1 MWKGEGNSPM
11 LNGSPLI
18 AMLVVAI
25 GLAFL
30 LGVVAHRF
38 RISPIAAYLL
48 AGVAVGPFTPG
59 FVADQ
64 NIAGQL
70 ADIGVILLMFGVGL
84 HFSLK
89 DLLAVRYV
97 AIPGAI
103 VQMAASV
110 ALGYGVAWLMGWDKG
125 AGAVFGL
132 ALSVSST
139 VVITRA
145 LQNRHLIDTTR
156 GHIAIG
162 WLVVQDLVTVAALVL
177 LPALTDVLKG
187 NGDGFDRHA
196 LLIALGFAFGKVA
209 AFIFFMLVVG
219 RRAIPLVLH
228 YVAHTGSR
236 ELFRLAVLSVALG
249 VAFGA
254 AELFGV
260 SFALGAFFAGMVLSE
275 SQLSQRAAEESLPF
289 RDAFA
294 VLFFVSVG
302 MLFNPSVLLASPVS
316 LIATFAVVFLGNGG
330 VSYLILRLFRRGGAD
345 SLTIAVGLAQ
355 IGEFSFI
362 LAGLGIGLGVLT
374 TDARDLIL
382 AASILSIFLNPFL
395 FSAAEAL
402 RPRLEP
408 HPPGMPLKPAEE
420 ELLPTTAT
428 GHAIL
433 VGYGRVG
440 QIVGE
445 SLMQQGWKLVVIENA
460 ADIIEKLR
468 GLGIEV
474 VVGNAAEN
482 RVLRAAN
489 VPAARLLIVAIP
501 DGFEAGQ
508 IVHQARAANPM
519 LPIIARAHFDAEVE
533 HLKQHGADTVVMG
546 EREIAKTMLEYAR
559 AKGLGAYDAMQPAA
573 PVLATS

>member
-1 MWKGEGNSPM
+1 M
-11 LNGSPLI
+11 NGTPLI
-18 AMLVVAI
+18 AILVIGI
-25 GLAFL
+25 GLAFI

-38 RISPIAAYLL
+38 RISPIAAYLI

-59 FVADQ
+59 FVA
-64 NIAGQL
+64 NEELAAQL

-84 HFSLK
+84 HFSFK
-89 DLLAVRYV
+89 DLLAVR
-97 AIPGAI
+97 AIAVPGAI
-103 VQMAASV
+103 LQMAASTV
-110 ALGYGVAWLMGWDKG
+110 FGMGLAWLNGWNLG
-125 AGAVFGL
+125 AGIVFGI

-162 WLVVQDLVTVAALVL
+162 WLVVQDLITVAALVL
-177 LPALTDVLKG
+177 LPPLSDLLMGTGNAPAPAFEFNALAV
-187 NGDGFDRHA
+187 A
-196 LLIALGFAFGKVA
+196 LVVAFGKIA
-209 AFIFFMLVVG
+209 AFVALMLGVG
-219 RRAIPLVLH
+219 RRVIPMVLH

-254 AELFGV
+254 TELFGV

-302 MLFNPSVLLASPVS
+302 MLFNPNVLLSNPGI
-316 LIATFAVVFLGNGG
+316 LLGTLAVVMLGNGG
-330 VSYLILRLFRRGGAD
+330 IAYLALRGLGSPAPD
-345 SLTIAVGLAQ
+345 SLTIASGLAQ

-362 LAGLGIGLGVLT
+362 LAGLGIGLGVLNQE
-374 TDARDLIL
+374 ARDLIL
-382 AASILSIFLNPFL
+382 GASIISIFINPFL
-395 FSAAEAL
+395 FSAAESM
-402 RPRLEP
+402 RPRFEP
-408 HPPGMPLKPAEE
+408 HAPGAEAKPKEE
-420 ELLPTTAT
+420 ELVPTAAM

-440 QIVGE
+440 KLVGDTLIE
-445 SLMQQGWKLVVIENA
+445 EGWKVVVIEDA
-460 ADIIEKLR
+460 ADIIEKLHQQ
-468 GLGIEV
+468 GIEV
-474 VVGNAAEN
+474 IVGNAAEK
-482 RVLRAAN
+482 RVLQAAN

-508 IVHQARAANPM
+508 IVAQARAANPM

-533 HLKQHGADTVVMG
+533 HLKTHGADTVVMG
-546 EREIAKTMLEYAR
+546 EREIAKSMLDYAKEWGNPPER
-559 AKGLGAYDAMQPAA
+559 DQEAAPPAA
-573 PVLATS
+573 VPAPMPP